1 MSIMDNDKLP
11 KRPVVSSKAAADAE
25 FEYWLKENNFDH
37 MKDGDGL
44 PWKLELKI
52 ARVPEPAKRE
62 APWTL
67 TLHLTAQVTAKT
79 LVETH
84 TLEPEQD
91 SRLIEMM
98 GDHVIDINLKPVQRK
113 AMTREDA
120 RRMLAVV
127 LPETRDKVALSS
139 FREIKRSLVGRW
151 IDQSR
156 VFGAQM

>member
-25 FEYWLKENNFDH
+25 FEYWLKENNFDRL
-37 MKDGDGL
+37 KDGDGL
-44 PWKLELKI
+44 AWNLNLKVSRI
-52 ARVPEPAKRE
+52 PEPAAKE

-67 TLHLTAQVTAKT
+67 TLHLTAQVTVKS

-84 TLEPEQD
+84 TLEPDLD
-91 SRLIEMM
+91 SRLIEMI
-98 GDHVIDINLKPVQRK
+98 GDNAIDINLKPIQRK
-113 AMTREDA
+113 AMTLEDA
-120 RRMLAVV
+120 RRLLAVV

-151 IDQSR
+151 VDQSR
-156 VFGAQM
+156 VFGAMQ